1 MKNKKFNYKIYE
13 LKKDENKKSLKEIIK
28 IIKKENIYSILSRL
42 SKKLIY
48 EYLTIVIQSPKM
60 FLFAIKKKN
69 LIIGYILYVK
79 NEKYLLTEFKKI
91 KFKIIKYLLLN
102 AKFFS
107 IINIFLAVTKLDLF
121 FSNYLKNNEYK
132 NIINLNLLAI
142 KNEYQSMGIGKIFI
156 EKTIQ
161 ILLKRRVKFKY
172 ISCEAPTKRVLK
184 FYTKNKFKFIGKKIR
199 IPNNLYLLKKKI
211 NVL

>member
-13 LKKDENKKSLKEIIK
+13 LKKDENKKNLKEIINL
-28 IIKKENIYSILSRL
+28 IKKENIYSILSCL

-60 FLFAIKKKN
+60 FLFVIKKKN

-102 AKFFS
+102 AKFLS
-107 IINIFLAVTKLDLF
+107 IINIFLAITKLDLF
-121 FSNYLKNNEYK
+121 FTNYLKNNEYE
-132 NIINLNLLAI
+132 NVLNLNLLAI

-156 EKTIQ
+156 EKTIK

-184 FYTKNKFKFIGKKIR
+184 FYTKNKFKIIGKKIR